1 MAQNAT
7 PDTGCA
13 RLYDI
18 HVPAW
23 YRTRVRHWHPAVTVN
38 VGREAALIR
47 TSFVQRST
55 GRTMNMQVAT
65 FMRFADGRVIELKEF
80 SDTFD
85 VVQQALGASLHVP
98 AIAV

>member
-1 MAQNAT
+1 MTA
-7 PDTGCA
+7 DTRA
-13 RLYDI
+13 IVDEL
-18 HVPAW
+18 HKA
-23 YRTRVRHWHPAVTVN
+23 YREGDRA
-38 VGREAALIR
+38 AALIR

-55 GRTMNMQVAT
+55 GRTMNMHFAT
-65 FMRFADGRVIELKEF
+65 FMRFADGRVIEFREF